1 MKHITLLAAL
11 AISMGASAQITDGS
25 FEGSLADTT
34 IWHQHSTNFGTP
46 LCTSSCLMGSTVFV
60 PHSGAIYAWF
70 GGAVNTLPEIGSLSQ
85 ASVIPTGAGVTLAMW
100 VKLPSGGTAAD
111 YFRVYIDGTKID
123 SLKAS
128 DTTAFRNYTAWPITV
143 PALYANGLSH
153 QIALV
158 GRQSVSGTHSFNVVV
173 DDVALFANGSS
184 IGIFENEALPG
195 FQVYPNP
202 ANDELTLS
210 FNALYGSAVITITD
224 ASGRVVG
231 TRTVGEV
238 NRSTL
243 TCDTHSFS
251 GGVYMVNVQ
260 QAGSRFQQRMVI
272 AR

>member
-1 MKHITLLAAL
+1 MY
-11 AISMGASAQITDGS
+11 
-25 FEGSLADTT
+25 
-34 IWHQHSTNFGTP
+34 P
-46 LCTSSCLMGSTVFV
+46 V
-60 PHSGAIYAWF
+60 PE
-70 GGAVNTLPEIGSLSQ
+70 LGSLSQ

-111 YFRVYIDGTKID
+111 HFRVYIDGVKVD

-143 PALYANGLSH
+143 PTIYANGLSH

-158 GRQSVSGTHSFNVVV
+158 GLQTASGAHSFNVLV
-173 DDVALFANGSS
+173 DAVSILANGSS

-224 ASGRVVG
+224 ASGRVVS

-243 TCDTHSFS
+243 TCDTHAFS

-260 QAGSRFQQRMVI
+260 QAGSSFQQRVVI